1 MDLKYIDNINIAKE
15 SIKVWLSNLE
25 QLSFGNQMFAKA
37 NELNRNNIDF
47 AKWYYSEGQTFSSF
61 ESFQV
66 LEGFY
71 NEMYDGFLEYIQVHE
86 APLKKSLFSNTKE
99 KRQNQLEELY
109 NDIKQKGRKLLKSI
123 ELFDE
128 KLRNSPLFN
137 DSFTNTNDFNFQD
150 ELMVEEME
158 SKDLNDFFNF
168 ETPADRKFDNDLA
181 DTTSLMQQFFDLQQ
195 EPNEFDKIVQD
206 TNQSNNDGLNRFDN
220 FTYTNQDFEII
231 NPDKT
236 DEVAPAVQSN
246 GTIDDIS
253 KLIDEQVKLKLN
265 AEMEK
270 IKQKIEKE
278 LLEKMK
284 NNMKTQQQDNTNPI
298 LKNTEPIA
306 QKPEINIQEEKI
318 NIKPKSDEIDLDEE
332 IRRILS

>member
-1 MDLKYIDNINIAKE
+1 MDLKYLDNINIAKE

-25 QLSFGNQMFAKA
+25 QLNFGNQMFAKA
-37 NELNRNNIDF
+37 NEFDRNTTEF
-47 AKWYYSEGQTFSSF
+47 AKWYYGEGQTFSSF
-61 ESFQV
+61 ESFEI

-71 NEMYDGFLEYIQVHE
+71 NDMYDGFSKYMQIFEG
-86 APLKKSLFSNTKE
+86 PLKKSLFSNAKE

-123 ELFDE
+123 EIFDE
-128 KLRNSPLFN
+128 KLKVSPLFN

-150 ELMVEEME
+150 ELRVEEKD
-158 SKDLNDFFNF
+158 SKDLNDFFNV
-168 ETPADRKFDNDLA
+168 ETPADKKIDNELA
-181 DTTSLMQQFFDLQQ
+181 DTVSLMQQFFDLQP
-195 EPNEFDKIVQD
+195 EPNELDMKGLD
-206 TNQSNNDGLNRFDN
+206 ANQSNNDDLNSFEN
-220 FTYTNQDFEII
+220 FINANQDFKII

-236 DEVAPAVQSN
+236 EEVAPTAPSN

-253 KLIDEQVKLKLN
+253 ILIDEQVKLKLN

-270 IKQKIEKE
+270 LKQKIEKE

-284 NNMKTQQQDNTNPI
+284 NNMKTQQQDNTIPI
-298 LKNTEPIA
+298 LKNTEPIS
-306 QKPEINIQEEKI
+306 KEPEINREEEKI